1 MTEELVYAQMA
12 GLIIGIAVM
21 EAFRLRVLEGYK
33 KATKKQY

>member
-1 MTEELVYAQMA
+1 MTEGLVYAQMA

-21 EAFRLRVLEGYK
+21 EAFKLRALEEYK